1 MVVHATAKRD
11 SLVFL
16 LSFGTEQ
23 VACASSPQ
31 TSLCKE
37 EEEEEDIIMFDS
49 YEKFMKQKG
58 SFSKNNRNASV
69 SGEAPLKVVVIVVMV
84 K

>member
-1 MVVHATAKRD
+1 VVVHATAKRD

-23 VACASSPQ
+23 MACASSPQ
-31 TSLCKE
+31 TILCK
-37 EEEEEDIIMFDS
+37 EEEEDIIMFDS
-49 YEKFMKQKG
+49 YEKFVKQKG

-69 SGEAPLKVVVIVVMV
+69 SGEAPLMVVVIVVMV